1 MLGHMLRCRIRQW
14 SCGEAILR
22 STLRLYRVLTS
33 WCRAQVTSALQRDHE
48 KRTNSFFTP
57 SSENPKIELCVS
69 GQLSSVLASVELVTK
84 LAESSSLLTPK
95 VYSFLTYLTTFQC
108 SGNAKSRTLKE
119 SKLVPNL
126 IFNIEQYES
135 SLIRLNRKFEVTTC
149 KTPALPHVVPI
160 SQNNLRMIAILYQS

>member
-33 WCRAQVTSALQRDHE
+33 WCRA
-48 KRTNSFFTP
+48 
-57 SSENPKIELCVS
+57 
-69 GQLSSVLASVELVTK
+69 QLSSVLASVELVTK